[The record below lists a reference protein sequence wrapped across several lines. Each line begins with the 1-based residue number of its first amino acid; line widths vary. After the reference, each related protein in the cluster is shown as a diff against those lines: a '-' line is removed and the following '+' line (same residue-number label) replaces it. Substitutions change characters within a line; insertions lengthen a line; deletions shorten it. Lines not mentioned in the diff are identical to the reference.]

1 MRPIPAMTDMRRTDE
16 EKAETVADMMPT
28 PMNQPDYPYGLC
40 ISLNEETLEKL
51 GLDEKDFDVGDMV
64 HIQGMGLVTS
74 KSTTANSETGDKCR
88 IEIQITHLAS
98 ENEDDE
104 NEEAEGKEAEPER
117 RSKLYG

>member
-1 MRPIPAMTDMRRTDE
+1 MRTIPAMTDMRRTDE
-16 EKAETVADMMPT
+16 EKAESAADMFPT
-28 PMNQPDYPYGLC
+28 PMNQPDYPPGLC
-40 ISLNEETLEKL
+40 ITLNEDTLEKL

-74 KSTTANSETGDKCR
+74 KSTNAGADGADKCR

-104 NEEAEGKEAEPER
+104 NQDDEENEQPER